1 MEIRTLK
8 AAQLKPADY
17 NPRRDLQ
24 PEDAEYQKLRRS
36 IEEFGYVEPIIWN
49 ERTGRVVGGHQR
61 LKVLLEKG
69 AEEIEAVVVDLD
81 EKNEKILN
89 ALLNKVKGRWDIGKL
104 ADLLQE
110 LDEAGAMDL
119 TGFEDW
125 ELQSLLMQYDH
136 IKDLMEE
143 DFSGYDDGKER
154 STFTMTFSLP
164 AGARE
169 TVEEYMKTK
178 ENAKAELA
186 TAIINKVKGGAVM
199 QIERKRISD
208 LNRAT
213 YNPRIDLIP
222 GDPEYENLRRSITT
236 YGLLIPVIWNKRTN
250 NVVGGHQRLTV
261 LENEGE
267 TEVDV
272 SVVDLDPMQER
283 QLNVALNK
291 IEGGWDE
298 EKLGALLAELGDD
311 ATLTGFNQQEIDS
324 LTNDID
330 SLIDGDTVD
339 EELRAIEEL
348 FNVSLTFDKADQEE
362 LKAFV
367 KDYGKEALVE
377 VIIQKAKG
385 EI

>member
-1 MEIRTLK
+1 
-8 AAQLKPADY
+8 
-17 NPRRDLQ
+17 
-24 PEDAEYQKLRRS
+24 
-36 IEEFGYVEPIIWN
+36 
-49 ERTGRVVGGHQR
+49 
-61 LKVLLEKG
+61 
-69 AEEIEAVVVDLD
+69 
-81 EKNEKILN
+81 
-89 ALLNKVKGRWDIGKL
+89 
-104 ADLLQE
+104 
-110 LDEAGAMDL
+110 
-119 TGFEDW
+119 
-125 ELQSLLMQYDH
+125 
-136 IKDLMEE
+136 
-143 DFSGYDDGKER
+143 
-154 STFTMTFSLP
+154 
-164 AGARE
+164 
-169 TVEEYMKTK
+169 
-178 ENAKAELA
+178 
-186 TAIINKVKGGAVM
+186 M
-199 QIERKRISD
+199 QIERKKISD

-222 GDPEYENLRRSITT
+222 GDPEYENLRRSIAT
-236 YGLLIPVIWNKRTN
+236 YGMLIPVVWNKQTN

-283 QLNVALNK
+283 QLNIALNK

-324 LTNDID
+324 LTTDID

-367 KDYGKEALVE
+367 KDFGKEALVE

>member
-1 MEIRTLK
+1 
-8 AAQLKPADY
+8 
-17 NPRRDLQ
+17 
-24 PEDAEYQKLRRS
+24 
-36 IEEFGYVEPIIWN
+36 
-49 ERTGRVVGGHQR
+49 
-61 LKVLLEKG
+61 
-69 AEEIEAVVVDLD
+69 
-81 EKNEKILN
+81 
-89 ALLNKVKGRWDIGKL
+89 
-104 ADLLQE
+104 
-110 LDEAGAMDL
+110 
-119 TGFEDW
+119 
-125 ELQSLLMQYDH
+125 
-136 IKDLMEE
+136 
-143 DFSGYDDGKER
+143 
-154 STFTMTFSLP
+154 
-164 AGARE
+164 
-169 TVEEYMKTK
+169 
-178 ENAKAELA
+178 
-186 TAIINKVKGGAVM
+186 M
-199 QIERKRISD
+199 QIERKKISD

-222 GDPEYENLRRSITT
+222 GDPEYENLRRSINT
-236 YGLLIPVIWNKRTN
+236 YGMLIPVVWNKQTN

-298 EKLGALLAELGDD
+298 EKLGALLAELGED

-330 SLIDGDTVD
+330 SLIDGETVD

>member
-1 MEIRTLK
+1 
-8 AAQLKPADY
+8 
-17 NPRRDLQ
+17 
-24 PEDAEYQKLRRS
+24 
-36 IEEFGYVEPIIWN
+36 
-49 ERTGRVVGGHQR
+49 
-61 LKVLLEKG
+61 
-69 AEEIEAVVVDLD
+69 
-81 EKNEKILN
+81 
-89 ALLNKVKGRWDIGKL
+89 
-104 ADLLQE
+104 
-110 LDEAGAMDL
+110 
-119 TGFEDW
+119 
-125 ELQSLLMQYDH
+125 
-136 IKDLMEE
+136 
-143 DFSGYDDGKER
+143 
-154 STFTMTFSLP
+154 
-164 AGARE
+164 
-169 TVEEYMKTK
+169 
-178 ENAKAELA
+178 
-186 TAIINKVKGGAVM
+186 M
-199 QIERKRISD
+199 QIERKKISD

-222 GDPEYENLRRSITT
+222 GDPEYENLRRSINT
-236 YGLLIPVIWNKRTN
+236 YGMLIPVVWNKQTN

-283 QLNVALNK
+283 QLNIALNK

-298 EKLGALLAELGDD
+298 EKLGALLAELGED

-330 SLIDGDTVD
+330 SLIDGETVD

>member
-1 MEIRTLK
+1 
-8 AAQLKPADY
+8 
-17 NPRRDLQ
+17 
-24 PEDAEYQKLRRS
+24 
-36 IEEFGYVEPIIWN
+36 
-49 ERTGRVVGGHQR
+49 
-61 LKVLLEKG
+61 
-69 AEEIEAVVVDLD
+69 
-81 EKNEKILN
+81 
-89 ALLNKVKGRWDIGKL
+89 
-104 ADLLQE
+104 
-110 LDEAGAMDL
+110 
-119 TGFEDW
+119 
-125 ELQSLLMQYDH
+125 
-136 IKDLMEE
+136 
-143 DFSGYDDGKER
+143 
-154 STFTMTFSLP
+154 
-164 AGARE
+164 
-169 TVEEYMKTK
+169 
-178 ENAKAELA
+178 
-186 TAIINKVKGGAVM
+186 M

-222 GDPEYENLRRSITT
+222 GDPEYENLRRSIAT

-267 TEVDV
+267 AEVDV

-298 EKLGALLAELGDD
+298 EKLGTLLAELGDD

>member
-1 MEIRTLK
+1 
-8 AAQLKPADY
+8 
-17 NPRRDLQ
+17 
-24 PEDAEYQKLRRS
+24 
-36 IEEFGYVEPIIWN
+36 
-49 ERTGRVVGGHQR
+49 
-61 LKVLLEKG
+61 
-69 AEEIEAVVVDLD
+69 
-81 EKNEKILN
+81 
-89 ALLNKVKGRWDIGKL
+89 
-104 ADLLQE
+104 
-110 LDEAGAMDL
+110 
-119 TGFEDW
+119 
-125 ELQSLLMQYDH
+125 
-136 IKDLMEE
+136 
-143 DFSGYDDGKER
+143 
-154 STFTMTFSLP
+154 
-164 AGARE
+164 
-169 TVEEYMKTK
+169 
-178 ENAKAELA
+178 
-186 TAIINKVKGGAVM
+186 M
-199 QIERKRISD
+199 QIERKRIAD
-208 LNRAT
+208 LNRAA

-222 GDPEYENLRRSITT
+222 GDPEYENLRRSINT
-236 YGLLIPVIWNKRTN
+236 YGLLIPVIWNKQTN

-267 TEVDV
+267 AEVDV

-283 QLNVALNK
+283 QLNAALNK

-298 EKLGALLAELGDD
+298 EKLGTLLAELGDD